1 MKSTSFLIFFL
12 NSFICFSQIYI
23 TRDAEIYF
31 LSDADALEIIEA
43 KNSQVSAV
51 IDFDNK
57 KIAFQV
63 PLRGFNFKIS
73 LMEEHF
79 NENYVESDKF
89 PNATFIGFYQENLDD
104 LFSKNNV
111 EINGEMDFHGIKKK
125 MKIRASFKKSGE
137 IIEGLSKF
145 NLLCSDFNIK
155 IPKIVS
161 NKINNTV
168 NVKVNAKFK
177 KK

>member
-1 MKSTSFLIFFL
+1 
-12 NSFICFSQIYI
+12 
-23 TRDAEIYF
+23 
-31 LSDADALEIIEA
+31 
-43 KNSQVSAV
+43 
-51 IDFDNK
+51 
-57 KIAFQV
+57 
-63 PLRGFNFKIS
+63 
-73 LMEEHF
+73 
-79 NENYVESDKF
+79 
-89 PNATFIGFYQENLDD
+89 
-104 LFSKNNV
+104 
-111 EINGEMDFHGIKKK
+111 

-137 IIEGLSKF
+137 IIEGFSKF